1 MEEAC
6 DAVLD
11 KNECIVPLGKL
22 YVSETVQID
31 FLFHKSF
38 KIKLMRNF
46 FQILSDTFYKIQIRK
61 NLTQ

>member
-22 YVSETVQID
+22 YVLETVQID
-31 FLFHKSF
+31 SLFHKSF
-38 KIKLMRNF
+38 KIKLIRNF
-46 FQILSDTFYKIQIRK
+46 FQILSDTFY
-61 NLTQ
+61 